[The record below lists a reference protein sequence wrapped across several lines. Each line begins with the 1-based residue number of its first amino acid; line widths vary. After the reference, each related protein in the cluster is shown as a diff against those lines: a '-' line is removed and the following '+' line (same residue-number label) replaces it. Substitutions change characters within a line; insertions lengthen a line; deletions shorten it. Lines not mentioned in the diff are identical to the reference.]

1 MNKELETI
9 FKKFEGAVKNM
20 RTAQKAYFKYREPSA
35 LARAKQTEKTVDDWL
50 DRLKHIEAG
59 QQDLF

>member
-1 MNKELETI
+1 MNKEYCLL
-9 FKKFEGAVKNM
+9 FKEFQKAVKEM

>member
-1 MNKELETI
+1 MNKEQETI
-9 FKKFEGAVKNM
+9 LKKFEEAVKNM
-20 RTAQKAYFKYREPSA
+20 RMAQKAYFKYREPSA
-35 LARAKQTEKTVDDWL
+35 LARAKQAEKIVDNWL